1 MKVYRHVLV
10 PDHEQV
16 DTTDLFALRDLVIAG
31 FAHYDTSP
39 HELSVR
45 YQAKRPLG
53 KKNQARWIMPC
64 SSVAV
69 QARRPGEWSGVAGL
83 AQPPTTEQVDLSGW
97 RSGDNVKITGVFHP
111 KPPGSTQAVFK
122 HHLVTAW
129 MREQCERR
137 GIDFYEIGASHGE
150 LGRGI
155 SDTDR
160 TAVSFRQMGA
170 SGIISDPEAFT
181 ELLADGIGPS
191 AEFGAG
197 LVTAKAKDPED
208 IRLPTM
214 STTAWRV
221 LRELRDAPG
230 PHTMEYLAAALPDKR
245 LHHVAAAVE
254 QLEHL
259 ALIAPVPIAE
269 PRQWELTGQHALAAA
284 VEQRYNQRMD
294 KLSAREGSAESK
306 EERS

>member
-10 PDHEQV
+10 PDHDQV
-16 DTTDLFALRDLVIAG
+16 DTTDLIVLRDLVIAG

-45 YQAKRPLG
+45 YRAKRPFG

-69 QARRPGEWSGVAGL
+69 QARCPGEWSGVAGL
-83 AQPPTTEQVDLSGW
+83 AQPATTETVDLSGW
-97 RSGDNVKITGVFHP
+97 RSGDNVKIVGNFHP

-129 MREQCERR
+129 MREQCQGR

-150 LGRGI
+150 HGRGI

-160 TAVSFRQMGA
+160 AAVSFRQMGA

-181 ELLADGIGPS
+181 ELLIEGIGPS

-208 IRLPTM
+208 IQLPTM

-230 PHTMEYLAAALPDKR
+230 PHTMERLTAALPGKR
-245 LHHVAAAVE
+245 PHHVAAAVE

-259 ALIAPVPIAE
+259 ALIAQVPLAD
-269 PRQWELTGQHALAAA
+269 PHQWELTGQHAQAVA

-294 KLSAREGSAESK
+294 QLPARKERTTNETESP
-306 EERS
+306 

>member
-1 MKVYRHVLV
+1 
-10 PDHEQV
+10 
-16 DTTDLFALRDLVIAG
+16 
-31 FAHYDTSP
+31 
-39 HELSVR
+39 
-45 YQAKRPLG
+45 
-53 KKNQARWIMPC
+53 
-64 SSVAV
+64 
-69 QARRPGEWSGVAGL
+69 
-83 AQPPTTEQVDLSGW
+83 
-97 RSGDNVKITGVFHP
+97 
-111 KPPGSTQAVFK
+111 
-122 HHLVTAW
+122 LVTAW

-254 QLEHL
+254 QLELL

-269 PRQWELTGQHALAAA
+269 PRQWELMGQHALAAA
-284 VEQRYNQRMD
+284 VEQRDNQRMD
-294 KLSAREGSAESK
+294 KLPACEGSAESK